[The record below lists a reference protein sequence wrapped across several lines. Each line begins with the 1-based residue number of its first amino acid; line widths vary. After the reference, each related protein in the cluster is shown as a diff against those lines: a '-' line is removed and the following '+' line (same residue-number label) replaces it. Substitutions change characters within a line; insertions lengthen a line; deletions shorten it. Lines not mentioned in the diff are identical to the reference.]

1 MYTLKVHH
9 STHQDGRMKDR
20 DIINLDIK
28 IMVYWVGILTNL
40 NPTSEIY
47 QRVAGLQRGGIY

>member
-9 STHQDGRMKDR
+9 STHHDGRMKDR

-28 IMVYWVGILTNL
+28 ITQGCL
-40 NPTSEIY
+40 
-47 QRVAGLQRGGIY
+47 

>member
-9 STHQDGRMKDR
+9 STYQDGRMKDR

-28 IMVYWVGILTNL
+28 ITQGCL
-40 NPTSEIY
+40 
-47 QRVAGLQRGGIY
+47 